1 MLDTKNIA
9 LGLAAYL
16 REHPEELLRA
26 ARQAR
31 HLRFGVPLLLLKWLI
46 PQLAGEAGPKDI
58 ELEAAPPGIRLTATV
73 TEMETELR
81 GSAILTVHEVR
92 ISPEELRVVVALD
105 DVAIRLLN
113 AEKRTPLAALI
124 QSGALDLSRIASLV
138 SYLPTRPAILVE
150 VVENRLV
157 LDLMRLPKL
166 AEDARL
172 RRLVAAL
179 STLLSVER
187 VETDPTHLE
196 VALRAFPH
204 GLSAVFGNR

>member
-1 MLDTKNIA
+1 MLEKKNVL
-9 LGLAAYL
+9 LGLTAYL

-26 ARQAR
+26 VRQAR
-31 HLRFGVPLLLLKWLI
+31 HLRFGVPLLALKWLI
-46 PQLAGEAGPKDI
+46 PQLTGDAGPKDV
-58 ELEAAPPGIRLTATV
+58 ELEAVPPGIRVTATV

-105 DVAIRLLN
+105 DVKIRLLGN
-113 AEKRTPLAALI
+113 GNTTPLAALI
-124 QSGALDLSRIASLV
+124 QSGALDLTRIAKLV
-138 SYLPTRPAILVE
+138 AHLPTRPAILVE

-157 LDLMRLPKL
+157 LDFMRLPKL
-166 AEDARL
+166 AADDRL
-172 RRLVAAL
+172 RRVVAAL

-187 VETDPTHLE
+187 VETDPTHLD

-204 GLSAVFGNR
+204 GISAVFGSR